1 MKTMQSLSFQIQ
13 MEKKEKPRMVM
24 MAQMMNLTREQCKSR
39 RHQIPTPLLTLNQST
54 TKTNRM
60 ALLGKGESRGLY
72 RIPPALL
79 STPAVKG
86 QQHPLSKTFI

>member
-1 MKTMQSLSFQIQ
+1 MPSM
-13 MEKKEKPRMVM
+13 
-24 MAQMMNLTREQCKSR
+24 
-39 RHQIPTPLLTLNQST
+39 IPTLLQAMSQAT

-60 ALLGKGESRGLY
+60 ALLGKGESRGPY

>member
-13 MEKKEKPRMVM
+13 MEKKEKPCMVA
-24 MAQMMNLTREQCKSR
+24 MAQMMAQ
-39 RHQIPTPLLTLNQST
+39 TPLQMVDPST

-79 STPAVKG
+79 STPAVTG